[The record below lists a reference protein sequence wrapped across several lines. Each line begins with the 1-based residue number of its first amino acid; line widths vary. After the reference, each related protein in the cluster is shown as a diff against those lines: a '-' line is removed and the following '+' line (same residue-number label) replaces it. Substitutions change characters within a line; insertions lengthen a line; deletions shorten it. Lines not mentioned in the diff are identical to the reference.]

1 MTFSR
6 NAPAL
11 LALDVL
17 GLAEIEPRGVAIFPI
32 RFDSGREGARSG
44 LIPAP
49 VSACCIVAEKEK
61 HRDGHGW
68 Q

>member
-1 MTFSR
+1 MTFGR
-6 NAPAL
+6 NATAC

-32 RFDSGREGARSG
+32 RFGSGREGARSG

-49 VSACCIVAEKEK
+49 VSASCSAAEKEK